1 MWFVFVHKTFWGT
14 TWDHNTTL
22 SPERE
27 RGGLCII
34 QKDLLQQENIL
45 QKNGEVD
52 EILTKEYQYKNSYQG
67 KYCDPKN
74 IYGPW
79 YLKSTINSC
88 TKHLFVFNLFDEE
101 NNYER
106 IRF

>member
-1 MWFVFVHKTFWGT
+1 MFIKRFEELHEIAAQHYLRKEKGEFYV
-14 TWDHNTTL
+14 
-22 SPERE
+22 
-27 RGGLCII
+27 
-34 QKDLLQQENIL
+34 LLRKILLLQENIL
-45 QKNGEVD
+45 QKNGEVE